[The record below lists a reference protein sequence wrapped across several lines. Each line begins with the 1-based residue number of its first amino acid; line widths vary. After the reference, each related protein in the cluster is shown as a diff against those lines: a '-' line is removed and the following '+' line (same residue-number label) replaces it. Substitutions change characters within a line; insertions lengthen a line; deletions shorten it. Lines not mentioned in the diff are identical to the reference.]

1 MTEAE
6 CEPNNKNIQN
16 FTCICDG
23 KNVTATYETK
33 SNTNIEESD
42 GRLKH
47 SILILVLV

>member
-6 CEPNNKNIQN
+6 CKPDDENIEN

-33 SNTNIEESD
+33 NNTNNENS
-42 GRLKH
+42 GGWYLKR
-47 SILILVLV
+47 